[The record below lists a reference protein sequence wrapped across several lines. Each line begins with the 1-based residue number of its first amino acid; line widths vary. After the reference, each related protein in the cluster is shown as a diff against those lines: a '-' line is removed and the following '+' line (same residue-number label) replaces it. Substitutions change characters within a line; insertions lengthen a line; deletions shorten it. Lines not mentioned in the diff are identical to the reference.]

1 MKTYD
6 IHGLVTVETDI
17 ELNIPDT
24 FITDRIDS
32 SPDIRIVRDDINVTV
47 PRARMKQRKDYR
59 YYRDGDAVV
68 IDYGLMDLVVTISS
82 ISDTFNV
89 KFSKKYER
97 ANLNHLQGIWEIAL
111 HLKLLQQ
118 DHILFH
124 AGGVDFNGSGFLIPG
139 LGSTGKTYTTL
150 SLIDGEKY
158 GYLSDDLTILGAD
171 GSAYSYPQP
180 TGTGPYTIENDAL
193 ADELDH
199 SPLKER
205 LADIPIFSILF
216 GRYPWLYKSRETSV
230 PAEMVCNKTEIE
242 RLFLITGDGDDG
254 VVETDLDDIIDKLV
268 MQHFDTN
275 KILNNH
281 ILNCYSFLTGYSL
294 VDQFD
299 RTKMVLE
306 EALSNVDC
314 YELTSTSLNAYPD
327 QIATTV
333 EKK

>member
-6 IHGLVTVETDI
+6 IHDLVTVETNI
-17 ELNIPDT
+17 ELNIPDM
-24 FITDRIDS
+24 FLADDIDS
-32 SPDIRIVRDDINVTV
+32 SPDIQIVRDDIDVTV
-47 PRARMKQRKDYR
+47 PQSRMKQRKDYR
-59 YYRDGDAVV
+59 YYRDGDTVV
-68 IDYGLMDLVVTISS
+68 IDYGLMDLAVNISS
-82 ISDTFNV
+82 ISDTFSI

-97 ANLNHLQGIWEIAL
+97 ANLNHLRGVWEIAL

-150 SLIDGEKY
+150 SLIDGEQY
-158 GYLSDDLTILGAD
+158 RYLSDDLTILGAD

-193 ADELDH
+193 ADELDQ

-216 GRYPWLYKSRETSV
+216 GRYPWLYKSRETNV
-230 PAEMVCNKTEIE
+230 PTEMICDRTEIE

-254 VVETDLDDIIDKLV
+254 VVEADLDDIIDKLM

-281 ILNCYSFLTGYSL
+281 ILNCYSFLTGYNL

-314 YELTSTSLNAYPD
+314 YELTSTSLDAYPD
-327 QIATTV
+327 HIVTTV
-333 EKK
+333 EQK